1 MLSSL
6 LFNQANF
13 SPVPPIESSSSSDG
27 IKLKTKTP
35 FQPHK
40 ILYPAPNGNEEAN
53 WVGLSPLD
61 MVQQIVSMAEN
72 TASFHANHTQ
82 SSVRQLL
89 QKITNPELNKAV
101 DCASG
106 KRKSRGGDENE
117 DAALADDHAVL
128 ALIDSVDVSPV
139 DDKFNPWTPSSGVS
153 LEESII
159 YSGLDGW
166 ITRLEPVAQHSRNKW
181 VLPSY
186 NRVQQQFQ
194 SSVSKGDD
202 VLLAIKTATSQMM
215 TLAGML
221 CESPVPTPKP
231 LLEVKSAPVVSFEA
245 PAVKAVVKNKM
256 LPADAF
262 QHYMD
267 FWLKTNWM

>member
-1 MLSSL
+1 M
-6 LFNQANF
+6 
-13 SPVPPIESSSSSDG
+13 
-27 IKLKTKTP
+27 
-35 FQPHK
+35 
-40 ILYPAPNGNEEAN
+40 
-53 WVGLSPLD
+53 GLSPLD
-61 MVQQIVSMAEN
+61 MVQQIVSIAEN
-72 TASFHANHTQ
+72 SANYHIDPRL
-82 SSVRQLL
+82 SSARQLL
-89 QKITNPELNKAV
+89 QTITNPELNQVV

-106 KRKSRGGDENE
+106 GKKEGKKRKSRGGDNTE
-117 DAALADDHAVL
+117 DSSLESDRMVL

-159 YSGLDGW
+159 YSGLDDW
-166 ITRLEPVAQHSRNKW
+166 ITRLEPVAKHSRNKW

-186 NRVQQQFQ
+186 NRVQRQFQ
-194 SSVSKGDD
+194 SSVSRGDD
-202 VLLAIKTATSQMM
+202 VLFAIKTATSQMM

-245 PAVKAVVKNKM
+245 PAAKPAVKNKM

-262 QHYMD
+262 QESPR
-267 FWLKTNWM
+267 

>member
-1 MLSSL
+1 M
-6 LFNQANF
+6 
-13 SPVPPIESSSSSDG
+13 
-27 IKLKTKTP
+27 
-35 FQPHK
+35 
-40 ILYPAPNGNEEAN
+40 
-53 WVGLSPLD
+53 GLSPLD
-61 MVQQIVSMAEN
+61 MVQQIVSIAEN
-72 TASFHANHTQ
+72 TASFHVNHTQ
-82 SSVRQLL
+82 SSARQLL
-89 QKITNPELNKAV
+89 QTITNPELNQVV

-106 KRKSRGGDENE
+106 KRKSRGDDENE
-117 DAALADDHAVL
+117 DASLKADGLVL
-128 ALIDSVDVSPV
+128 SLIDSVDVSPV
-139 DDKFNPWTPSSGVS
+139 DDTFKAWTPSVNTS

-215 TLAGML
+215 TLASML

-245 PAVKAVVKNKM
+245 PAAKPVMIKNKM
-256 LPADAF
+256 LPAEAF

>member
-1 MLSSL
+1 M
-6 LFNQANF
+6 
-13 SPVPPIESSSSSDG
+13 
-27 IKLKTKTP
+27 
-35 FQPHK
+35 
-40 ILYPAPNGNEEAN
+40 
-53 WVGLSPLD
+53 GLSPLD

-72 TASFHANHTQ
+72 TASFHVNHTQ
-82 SSVRQLL
+82 SSARQLL
-89 QKITNPELNKAV
+89 QTITNPELNQVV

-106 KRKSRGGDENE
+106 KKKEGKKRKSRGGDNTE
-117 DAALADDHAVL
+117 DSSLESDRMVL

-139 DDKFNPWTPSSGVS
+139 NDTFNPWTPSLSAS
-153 LEESII
+153 LEESAI

-186 NRVQQQFQ
+186 NRVQQQYQ

-202 VLLAIKTATSQMM
+202 VSLAIKTATSQMM

-245 PAVKAVVKNKM
+245 PDAKPAVKNKM

-262 QHYMD
+262 QVSRS
-267 FWLKTNWM
+267 

>member
-1 MLSSL
+1 M
-6 LFNQANF
+6 
-13 SPVPPIESSSSSDG
+13 
-27 IKLKTKTP
+27 
-35 FQPHK
+35 
-40 ILYPAPNGNEEAN
+40 
-53 WVGLSPLD
+53 GLNPLD
-61 MVQQIVSMAEN
+61 MVQQIVSIAEN
-72 TASFHANHTQ
+72 TAIYHMDPR
-82 SSVRQLL
+82 SSSTRLLL
-89 QKITNPELNKAV
+89 QTITNPQLNEV
-101 DCASG
+101 ASG
-106 KRKSRGGDENE
+106 GKKEGKKRKSRGGDDNE
-117 DAALADDHAVL
+117 DASLKDDGLVL
-128 ALIDSVDVSPV
+128 ALIDSVDVSPI
-139 DDKFNPWTPSSGVS
+139 DDKFNPWVPSSGVS
-153 LEESII
+153 LEESTI

-202 VLLAIKTATSQMM
+202 ISLAIKTATSQMM

-245 PAVKAVVKNKM
+245 PAAKPVMKNKM

-262 QHYMD
+262 QESRVC
-267 FWLKTNWM
+267 FVFICEFKCLK

>member
-1 MLSSL
+1 
-6 LFNQANF
+6 
-13 SPVPPIESSSSSDG
+13 
-27 IKLKTKTP
+27 
-35 FQPHK
+35 
-40 ILYPAPNGNEEAN
+40 
-53 WVGLSPLD
+53 VGLSPLD

-72 TASFHANHTQ
+72 SANYHIDPRL
-82 SSVRQLL
+82 SSARQLL
-89 QKITNPELNKAV
+89 QTITNPELNQVV

-106 KRKSRGGDENE
+106 GKKEGKKRKSRGGDDNE
-117 DAALADDHAVL
+117 DAVLTDDSLVL
-128 ALIDSVDVSPV
+128 ALIDSVDVSPLNINF
-139 DDKFNPWTPSSGVS
+139 KAWRLEGEGTS

-166 ITRLEPVAQHSRNKW
+166 ITRLEPVAKHSRNKW

-202 VLLAIKTATSQMM
+202 VSLAIKTATSQMM

-245 PAVKAVVKNKM
+245 PSKPVVKNKM

-262 QHYMD
+262 QESPR
-267 FWLKTNWM
+267 

>member
-1 MLSSL
+1 M
-6 LFNQANF
+6 
-13 SPVPPIESSSSSDG
+13 
-27 IKLKTKTP
+27 
-35 FQPHK
+35 
-40 ILYPAPNGNEEAN
+40 
-53 WVGLSPLD
+53 GLNPLD
-61 MVQQIVSMAEN
+61 MVQQIVSIAEN
-72 TASFHANHTQ
+72 TAIYHMDPR
-82 SSVRQLL
+82 SSSSRQLL
-89 QKITNPELNKAV
+89 QTITNPQLNEA
-101 DCASG
+101 ASG
-106 KRKSRGGDENE
+106 GKNEGKKRKSRRDDENE
-117 DAALADDHAVL
+117 DASLENDGLVL

-159 YSGLDGW
+159 YSGLDSW

-202 VLLAIKTATSQMM
+202 VLVAIKTATSQMM

-245 PAVKAVVKNKM
+245 PDAKPAVKNKM

>member
-1 MLSSL
+1 M
-6 LFNQANF
+6 
-13 SPVPPIESSSSSDG
+13 
-27 IKLKTKTP
+27 
-35 FQPHK
+35 
-40 ILYPAPNGNEEAN
+40 
-53 WVGLSPLD
+53 GLSPLD

-72 TASFHANHTQ
+72 SANYHIDPRL
-82 SSVRQLL
+82 SSARQLL
-89 QKITNPELNKAV
+89 QTITNPELNQVV

-106 KRKSRGGDENE
+106 GKKEGKKRKSRGGDDNTE
-117 DAALADDHAVL
+117 DSSLADDHMVL

-139 DDKFNPWTPSSGVS
+139 NNNFKAWVPSSG

-186 NRVQQQFQ
+186 NRVQQLFQ
-194 SSVSKGDD
+194 ASVSKGDD

>member
-6 LFNQANF
+6 LLNQANF

-27 IKLKTKTP
+27 IKLNTKTP

-72 TASFHANHTQ
+72 TASFHVNHTQ
-82 SSVRQLL
+82 SSARQLL
-89 QKITNPELNKAV
+89 QTITNPELNKAV
-101 DCASG
+101 DCATGG
-106 KRKSRGGDENE
+106 KRKSRGDDENE
-117 DAALADDHAVL
+117 DASLENDGLVL

-139 DDKFNPWTPSSGVS
+139 DDTFKTWTPSSSVS
-153 LEESII
+153 LEESAI

-166 ITRLEPVAQHSRNKW
+166 ITRLEPVAKHSRNKW

-202 VLLAIKTATSQMM
+202 VLVAIKTATSQMM

-245 PAVKAVVKNKM
+245 PDAKPAVKNKM

-262 QHYMD
+262 QESSR
-267 FWLKTNWM
+267 